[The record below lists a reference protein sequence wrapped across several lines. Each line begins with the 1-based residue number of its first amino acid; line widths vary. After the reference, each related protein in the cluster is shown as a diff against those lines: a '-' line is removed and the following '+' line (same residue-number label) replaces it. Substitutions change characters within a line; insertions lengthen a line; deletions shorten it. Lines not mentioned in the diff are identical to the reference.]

1 MLSLWDKIQVSDG
14 PWPTGLSR
22 WTCEPPAVMPE
33 QVSDPWVP
41 PPPLSWWDIPR
52 EHPSPTALP
61 SLLWDP
67 PCQSPPPVLRSALP
81 HSDSLPLP
89 GSFGSNHAVLS
100 SICWSGFLP
109 LSHPSCCSIN
119 GLKVVLASWLP
130 CCLFLH
136 LFHRRPLTPSHWHP
150 TQMLTI

>member
-41 PPPLSWWDIPR
+41 PYHCLGGTSPGSIPPPQLS
-52 EHPSPTALP
+52 
-61 SLLWDP
+61 P
-67 PCQSPPPVLRSALP
+67 PCSGIHLVSHPPPVLRSALP